1 MKVYLCTTNA
11 QKLLQG
17 SVACNEHG
25 VKLVQ
30 KKLDVDEVQS
40 EDTEYVARRKAEA
53 SFALVKEPI
62 LVSDDSWSFA
72 GLNGFPGTYAKSVN
86 TWFSEDDFIRLTRD
100 LEDRRAILTQT
111 LVYQDEHEQII
122 FRKDTVGTLLKE
134 PRGTAGITIQ
144 KVISFEPDGRSIAEV
159 IGTGTHYSGTQTLQ
173 VWQEFA
179 KWYKENKS

>member
-53 SFALVKEPI
+53 SYALVKEPI
-62 LVSDDSWSFA
+62 LVSDDSWSFV

-100 LEDRRAILTQT
+100 LDDRRAILTQT
-111 LVYQDEHEQII
+111 LVYQDEHEQVV
-122 FRKDTVGTLLKE
+122 FSKETVGKLLKE
-134 PRGTAGITIQ
+134 ARGTGGITIQ

-159 IGTGTHYSGTQTLQ
+159 IGTDTHYSGKQTMQ

-179 KWYKENKS
+179 EWYKQNKS